1 MAPRRTGERMIVG
14 EVKPSSVPKRVVSS
28 SFSAKAAIIG
38 RVVAVNVE
46 GIPIRSKTGMYKH
59 L

>member
-1 MAPRRTGERMIVG
+1 MIVG